1 LAAIACARLDQSLAV
16 QMYYSRWA
24 CCAGHP
30 LRATPAMSLATVLI
44 DANSFYASCEAA
56 LDPAL
61 LGRPLVVLSNNDGC
75 IVARSAEARALG
87 IAMGTPYF
95 QVRRELERLGVIVRS
110 SNYALYADMSQ
121 RLMSTLDDW
130 VEALEIYSIDEAFGL
145 LHRPA
150 EADLSTWGRQLRRC
164 VLRRLGLPVAVGI
177 ASTKVLA
184 KLANRIAKV
193 TPAHGGVF
201 DLGVVADPDPWL
213 EAVAIEDVW
222 GIGRRLSRWCRLRG
236 IAHARALR
244 DLPTGELRRRCGVVG
259 VRLQLELRGQ
269 RCLPLVGQPPAKQ
282 ETCVS
287 RSFSR
292 PITERAELREAV
304 ATYLSRAAEKLRRQR
319 QRAGAITVFVRS
331 SPFTGT
337 RFYSNAATVELP
349 LASNDT
355 AVLLAAALPL
365 VDRLHRPHH
374 PLQKAGVLL
383 QNLQPMAQLQH
394 HLLAPLTPEQQ
405 QRREVLLATVDALNR
420 RYGSGTI
427 RWAAC
432 GLAPT
437 WAMRRSRLSRAATTR
452 LADLP
457 TVYAR

>member
-1 LAAIACARLDQSLAV
+1 
-16 QMYYSRWA
+16 M
-24 CCAGHP
+24 P
-30 LRATPAMSLATVLI
+30 LATVLI
-44 DANSFYASCEAA
+44 DGNNFYASCEAVV
-56 LDPAL
+56 DPSVV
-61 LGRPLVVLSNNDGC
+61 GRPLVVLSNNDGC

-95 QVRRELERLGVIVRS
+95 QVRHQLERLGVIVRS

-121 RLMSTLDDW
+121 RLMTTLDEW
-130 VEALEIYSIDEAFGL
+130 VEELEIYSIDEAFGL

-150 EADLSTWGRQLRRC
+150 DGDLSAWGRQLRRC
-164 VLRRLGLPVAVGI
+164 VRRRLGLPVAVGI
-177 ASTKVLA
+177 APTKVLA
-184 KLANRIAKV
+184 KIANRIAKAHA
-193 TPAHGGVF
+193 AHGGVF
-201 DLGVVADPDPWL
+201 DIGAVADPDPWL

-236 IAHARALR
+236 LAHARALR

-269 RCLPLVGQPPAKQ
+269 RCLPLVSQPPAKQ

-292 PITERAELREAV
+292 PISEPDELREAI
-304 ATYLSRAAEKLRRQR
+304 ATYLSRAAEKLRHQR

-331 SPFTGT
+331 SPFNGT

-365 VDRLHRPHH
+365 TTRLHRPHK

-383 QNLQPMAQLQH
+383 QNLQPIEQLQH
-394 HLLAPLTPEQQ
+394 HLLAPLGEAE
-405 QRREVLLATVDALNR
+405 QRRREMLMATVDGLNR

-452 LADLP
+452 LADIP
-457 TVYAR
+457 VVHAD